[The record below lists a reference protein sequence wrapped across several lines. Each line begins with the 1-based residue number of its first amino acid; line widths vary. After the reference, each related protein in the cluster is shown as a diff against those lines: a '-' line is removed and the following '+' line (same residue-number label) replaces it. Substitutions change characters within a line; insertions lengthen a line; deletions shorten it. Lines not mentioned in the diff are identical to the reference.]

1 MDPDLGICMLVRMLH
16 TRTAGCDKNSFG
28 FLLGKDLECFWRE
41 ELHINSNCMAMLKR
55 AFDPMIMQQT
65 CAHRQH

>member
-1 MDPDLGICMLVRMLH
+1 MDPDLGICMLVRMLQ

-41 ELHINSNCMAMLKR
+41 ELHINSNCMAMFK
-55 AFDPMIMQQT
+55 ACI
-65 CAHRQH
+65 